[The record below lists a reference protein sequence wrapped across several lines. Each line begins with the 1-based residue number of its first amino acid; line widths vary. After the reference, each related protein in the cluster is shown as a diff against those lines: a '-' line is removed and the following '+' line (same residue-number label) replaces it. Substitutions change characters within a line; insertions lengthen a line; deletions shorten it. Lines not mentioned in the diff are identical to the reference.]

1 MNIRVGDSVIMK
13 KSHPC
18 GSARFVVLRTG
29 LDLKLKCCGCDH
41 IIEGE
46 RCKLERKIK
55 SVEKIQENV

>member
-18 GSARFVVLRTG
+18 GSARFIVLRTG